1 MSPRF
6 RSKSAA
12 IAPFGFIGSWIVGS
26 GVTSTRQPVATAAP
40 SAQAEPSGEL
50 VDVVPRERAQV
61 EIGARVLGDDVRLL
75 AAFDDDPVDARVGA
89 ELLAHLVEGDEEL
102 DDGVQRVAPAPGP
115 RRRVRR
121 LAVELRLY
129 LDDAERGPP
138 DLGPAA
144 PVDHHRRVHVLE
156 DPRLHQL
163 DLARA
168 ALLRGRPDHLDA
180 ARERE
185 GAERHGQGH
194 PRARARGRDDVV
206 AAGVADAGQR
216 VVLGHDCDRRSG
228 PSAVDRRAERR
239 GEAAHGALDPG
250 AVLGEELGEPRV
262 RLLFLERELRMV
274 VDSVGEGLELVRE
287 AVDGRGDPGLERV
300 DRAAHHNGCR
310 EAGTRRGWRA
320 VGTAWLRP
328 ANTLSV
334 ATPGVTLTP

>member
-40 SAQAEPSGEL
+40 SAQAGERPASPPTASPL
-50 VDVVPRERAQV
+50 CARRERA
-61 EIGARVLGDDVRLL
+61 ARTG
-75 AAFDDDPVDARVGA
+75 
-89 ELLAHLVEGDEEL
+89 
-102 DDGVQRVAPAPGP
+102 
-115 RRRVRR
+115 
-121 LAVELRLY
+121 
-129 LDDAERGPP
+129 
-138 DLGPAA
+138 
-144 PVDHHRRVHVLE
+144 
-156 DPRLHQL
+156 
-163 DLARA
+163 
-168 ALLRGRPDHLDA
+168 RGRP
-180 ARERE
+180 
-185 GAERHGQGH
+185 
-194 PRARARGRDDVV
+194 RACARGRDDVV

-216 VVLGHDCDRRSG
+216 VVLGHDRDRRSG

-239 GEAAHGALDPG
+239 GEPAHGALDPG

-328 ANTLSV
+328 ANTPSV

>member
-40 SAQAEPSGEL
+40 SAQAVNRRASSSASSRGSARREKTARGYSG
-50 VDVVPRERAQV
+50 VMFGCSPPFAM
-61 EIGARVLGDDVRLL
+61 IPWAR
-75 AAFDDDPVDARVGA
+75 
-89 ELLAHLVEGDEEL
+89 
-102 DDGVQRVAPAPGP
+102 
-115 RRRVRR
+115 
-121 LAVELRLY
+121 
-129 LDDAERGPP
+129 
-138 DLGPAA
+138 
-144 PVDHHRRVHVLE
+144 
-156 DPRLHQL
+156 
-163 DLARA
+163 
-168 ALLRGRPDHLDA
+168 A

-185 GAERHGQGH
+185 RAERHGQGH
-194 PRARARGRDDVV
+194 PRACARGRDDVV

-216 VVLGHDCDRRSG
+216 VVLGHDRDRRSG

-239 GEAAHGALDPG
+239 GEPAHGALDPG

-320 VGTAWLRP
+320 VGTAWVRP